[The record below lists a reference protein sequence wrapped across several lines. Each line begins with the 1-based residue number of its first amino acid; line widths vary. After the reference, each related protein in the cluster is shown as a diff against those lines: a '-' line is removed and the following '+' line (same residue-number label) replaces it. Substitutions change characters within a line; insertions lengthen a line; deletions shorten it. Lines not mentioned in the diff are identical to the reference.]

1 MVIKKDKLNQKKEQ
15 GPFSTFEAFFFV
27 ALSSLSLVFLS
38 ITCWFLFT
46 GDENIF
52 LHGKDINSRLINL
65 PCSMQSVL
73 PDHPPGT
80 AH

>member
-1 MVIKKDKLNQKKEQ
+1 MVIKKDTLNQKKEQ

-27 ALSSLSLVFLS
+27 ALGSLSLGFLF

-52 LHGKDINSRLINL
+52 LHGKDINSRHVDL

-73 PDHPPGT
+73 PNQPPNT
-80 AH
+80 SH

>member
-1 MVIKKDKLNQKKEQ
+1 MIIKKDKLNQKKEQ
-15 GPFSTFEAFFFV
+15 GSFSTFEASFFV
-27 ALSSLSLVFLS
+27 ALSSLSLVFLF

-52 LHGKDINSRLINL
+52 LYGKDINSRHIDL
-65 PCSMQSVL
+65 PCSLQSVFSDQS
-73 PDHPPGT
+73 PDT